1 MAAVKSKD
9 TKPELAVRKY
19 LHNLGFRYRLH
30 NKLLP
35 GKPDLVLAKR
45 NTAIFVHG
53 CFWHGHEGCKDF
65 RIPKTRSEWWAEKIG
80 KNIARDQLNRGKL
93 IELGW
98 EVETIWE
105 CRIVEGEL
113 DALAERLAGRY
124 AARAS

>member
-45 NTAIFVHG
+45 KTAIFVHG

-65 RIPKTRSEWWAEKIG
+65 RIPKSRSEWWAEKIG
-80 KNIARDQLNRGKL
+80 KNITRDQLNRGKL
-93 IELGW
+93 IDLGW

-105 CRIVEGEL
+105 CEITCDNL
-113 DALAERLAGRY
+113 DALAVRLASR
-124 AARAS
+124 